1 MKLSSLTIENLGSLR
16 QIILDDLPNLCI
28 FVGKNGSGKSYI
40 FNALQLFFSELNIV
54 GGVSAVAEDDYIWH
68 RRETSRSIVIL
79 AVLELS
85 DLEFRDFARLAGLD
99 EDEISADVKVRHF
112 SLRAARELQFQKG
125 WRTRLLKLGSH
136 YLVLN
141 DQPAQKSIPSHD
153 LPNLSDWHL
162 YLFDPGASADMITGS
177 RLLTNSSTKIAYY
190 SNPDFDAFVASR
202 GLPVS
207 EEFRGQNYE
216 QWASNNGYTL
226 VTRPPDQP
234 EAKELFDAISLDKA
248 NEKIRIV
255 MPEFAERI
263 RTSFRMVPA
272 ARDSRESQ
280 HLRPPLL
287 DQAQANTLRDL
298 SLSRKVIDEVL
309 WRNIGS
315 DTEHFLDKRLE
326 PNPDQVLI
334 QDKGMRLPLPQLGTG
349 EQSLLAIEWYSL
361 GPASVYAI
369 EDPENHLH
377 PDLAR
382 KVFQLLRQ
390 KAAQLQ
396 IFVSTHSPF
405 FVNKQDVR
413 SNWMVRIED
422 QQTVIDRCKDEV
434 GLRNILIELG
444 VLPSDI
450 FYRDLVVF
458 VEGGTEKE
466 AVLPIWAE
474 KLEVE
479 LKGNDRVGIVS
490 IGGESRLK
498 DNLRIWLEVAKN
510 APVNY
515 LVILDGH
522 SGYLPQQLHSE
533 MGIPIDQFIVLSE
546 HAIEDYYTPRYIAEA
561 LKALYDIEIDAEKFY
576 KRGSQSRADTIK
588 SILEEKGKIQ
598 NGWKIALGQYVAS
611 RMQVSDIPADIKNA
625 IKKISSA
632 LT

>member
-1 MKLSSLTIENLGSLR
+1 MKLSRLAIENLGSLR
-16 QIILDDLPNLCI
+16 QIDLDDLPNLCI

-40 FNALQLFFSELNIV
+40 FNGLQLFFSEFNVI
-54 GGVSAVAEDDYIWH
+54 GGFSAVSEDDYIWH

-79 AVLELS
+79 AILELS
-85 DLEFRDFARLAGLD
+85 VLEFRDFARLAGLD
-99 EDEISADVKVRHF
+99 EDEISADIKVRHF
-112 SLRAARELQFQKG
+112 SLQAARELQFQKG
-125 WRTRLLKLGSH
+125 WRTRLFKLGSH

-153 LPNLSDWHL
+153 LPNLSGWHL

-177 RLLTNSSTKIAYY
+177 GLLTNSSTKIAYY
-190 SNPDFDAFVASR
+190 SNPDFDALVASH
-202 GLPVS
+202 GLPIS

-226 VTRPPDQP
+226 VARPPDQS

-280 HLRPPLL
+280 YLRPLLL
-287 DQAQANTLRDL
+287 DQAQAIALRDI
-298 SLSRKVIDEVL
+298 SLSRKVTDEAL
-309 WRNIGS
+309 WGDLGS
-315 DTEHFLDKRLE
+315 DTERFLGKRLE
-326 PNPDQVLI
+326 SNPEQILM

-349 EQSLLAIEWYSL
+349 EQSLLALEWYFL

-377 PDLAR
+377 PELAR
-382 KVFQLLRQ
+382 KVFQLLSQ
-390 KAAQLQ
+390 EAAQLQ
-396 IFVSTHSPF
+396 IFVCTHSPF
-405 FVNKQDVR
+405 FVNKQGVR
-413 SNWMVRIED
+413 SNWMVRIEN
-422 QQTVIDRCKDEV
+422 QQTVADRCKDEV

-510 APVNY
+510 APADY
-515 LVILDGH
+515 LVILDSH
-522 SGYLPQQLHSE
+522 SFHLPQELNDE
-533 MGIPIDQFIVLSE
+533 MEIPLDRFIVLSE
-546 HAIEDYYTPRYIAEA
+546 PSIEDYYPPRYISEA
-561 LKALYDIEIDAEKFY
+561 LKAHYDIEIDAEKFY
-576 KRGSQSRADTIK
+576 KKGSQSRADTIK
-588 SILEEKGKIQ
+588 SILEKEGKIQ
-598 NGWKIALGQYVAS
+598 KGWKIALGQNVAS
-611 RMQVSDIPADIKNA
+611 RMQVNEIHDDVKNA

-632 LT
+632 LK